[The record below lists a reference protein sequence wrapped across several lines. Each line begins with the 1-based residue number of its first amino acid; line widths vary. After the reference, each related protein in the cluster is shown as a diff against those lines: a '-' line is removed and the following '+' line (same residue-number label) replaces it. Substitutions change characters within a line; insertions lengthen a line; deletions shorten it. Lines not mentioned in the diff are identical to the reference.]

1 MNEYYTL
8 LENEYLAKIIG
19 FCYMKTNSNHEAED
33 LSSDITLQIVKYINS
48 GKEIGNFNAFVW
60 KVCNNVLCK
69 YLRDKKYSGT
79 FYMTELIPSTDNI
92 ESEFIVKEQNNKL
105 YEEISL
111 LSQKYRDT
119 IVLHYFEGKS
129 CEEISLRLNK
139 SVGTVKW
146 WLSEARNFI
155 KEGMNMMREYGEK
168 SYRPDT
174 LAMSCQGQY
183 GADFEPM
190 TCVKRKSTQNILL
203 AAYKE
208 PLSIEE
214 LCLEL
219 GISAPY
225 IEDEVNYLVENQ
237 LMKEVGK
244 DKYQTDFVIL
254 PSYNIGVPEE
264 VYNTCFPGYFNELI
278 ALLEANKSLLMSK
291 KFNTANFTWE
301 RLLWVYIHMITDL
314 NLSKFKCEQCNIIT
328 YEDTP
333 ERPNG
338 GKWIALGYKREYNYT
353 RPKSENLEAYIPYD
367 GPVHKSAEYVQG
379 FFHNWSGLDSTVFFQ
394 IREGVFALCSDIIEG
409 KQDMKNINEN
419 EKYLFSIAIEKKLFI
434 KTGDN
439 FYNQNYYYI
448 GESEFEQI
456 RELAYGF
463 YDTATN
469 YFSKAF
475 DIVLRVYKEDI
486 PKHLQ
491 WQMSNFLSNHLNGFI
506 TCSLYE
512 AVNKNLLSTPDVN
525 NKKWLSLFAVG
536 N

>member
-69 YLRDKKYSGT
+69 YLRDKKRGGT
-79 FYMTELIPSTDNI
+79 FYMTELIPSTDDI
-92 ESEFIVKEQNNKL
+92 ESEFIIKEQNNRL

-111 LSQKYRDT
+111 LSRKYRDT

-129 CEEISLRLNK
+129 CEEISLKLNK
-139 SVGTVKW
+139 SVGTIKW
-146 WLSEARNFI
+146 WLHEARNFI
-155 KEGMNMMREYGEK
+155 KEGMNTMREYGEK

-214 LCLEL
+214 LCMEL

-254 PSYNIGVPEE
+254 PGQNIGVAEQI
-264 VYNTCFPGYFNELI
+264 YNACFPGYFNELI
-278 ALLEANKSLLMSK
+278 ALLEANKSMLTSK

-301 RLLWVYIHMITDL
+301 RLLWVYIHMITDMAM
-314 NLSKFKCEQCNIIT
+314 NKFKSNVRV
-328 YEDTP
+328 DDMP

-338 GKWIALGYKREYNYT
+338 GKWIALGFHI
-353 RPKSENLEAYIPYD
+353 ENNAKNNVKWQPYMPYD
-367 GPVHKSAEYVQG
+367 GPVHKISNDCAQG
-379 FFHNWSGLDSTVFFQ
+379 FFHYWSGLDSTVFFD
-394 IREGVFALCSDIIEG
+394 IPTGVFAVCRDIING
-409 KQDMKNINEN
+409 KQDLNDD

-434 KTGDN
+434 KSGDK
-439 FYNQNYYYI
+439 YVQNYYYI
-448 GESEFEQI
+448 DDAEYTQML
-456 RELAYGF
+456 ELAEEFYG
-463 YDTATN
+463 TASK
-469 YFSKAF
+469 YFTSAY
-475 DIVLRVYKEDI
+475 DIVLNLYKPEI
-486 PKHLQ
+486 PKHLH
-491 WQMSNFLSNHLNGFI
+491 WQMGNFLSNHLNNFV
-506 TCSLYE
+506 TCSLFE
-512 AVNKNLLSTPDVN
+512 AVNRGLLSTPDEN
-525 NKKWLSLFAVG
+525 NREWLSLFATG

>member
-1 MNEYYTL
+1 MNEFYTL
-8 LENEYLAKIIG
+8 LETEYLAKIIG
-19 FCYMKTNSNHEAED
+19 FCYMKTNSKHEAED
-33 LSSDITLQIVKYINS
+33 LSGEITLQIVKYINS

-69 YLRDKKYSGT
+69 YLRDKKHGGT
-79 FYMTELIPSTDNI
+79 FYMTELIPSNDDI
-92 ESEFIVKEQNNKL
+92 ESEFIVKEEKNKL

-129 CEEISLRLNK
+129 CEEISLQLNR
-139 SVGTVKW
+139 SVGTIKW
-146 WLSEARNFI
+146 WLSEARDFI

-168 SYRPDT
+168 SYRPET
-174 LAMSCQGQY
+174 LIMSCQGEY

-214 LCLEL
+214 LCVEL

-225 IEDEVNYLVENQ
+225 IEDEVYYLVENQ

-254 PSYNIGVPEE
+254 PNTNTGVGEQI
-264 VYNTCFPGYFNELI
+264 YKTCFPGYFNELI

-291 KFNTANFTWE
+291 KFNTADFTWE
-301 RLLWVYIHMITDL
+301 RLLWVYMHMITDF
-314 NLSKFKCEQCNIIT
+314 NLEKFKLEKCKIISWK
-328 YEDTP
+328 DMP

-338 GKWIALGYKREYNYT
+338 GKWIAKGYHGDYPHTGLKT
-353 RPKSENLEAYIPYD
+353 LEAYVPFA
-367 GPVHKSAEYVQG
+367 GPIHKPSEQVQG
-379 FFHNWSGLDSTVFFQ
+379 FFHHWSRLHNQNVYLE
-394 IREGVFALCSDIIEG
+394 IPNGVFALCGEIIEG
-409 KQDMKNINEN
+409 KQDMKNITEN

-434 KTGDN
+434 KTGDSY
-439 FYNQNYYYI
+439 YNQNYYYI
-448 GESEFEQI
+448 RKSEYDQI

-463 YDTATN
+463 YDTAAN
-469 YFSKAF
+469 HFSRAY
-475 DIVLRVYKEDI
+475 DIILEIHKDYI
-486 PKHLQ
+486 PKHLHGQ
-491 WQMSNFLSNHLNGFI
+491 RGNFLSGYLNTFV
-506 TCSLYE
+506 TCSLYD
-512 AVNKNLLSTPDVN
+512 AVNKNLLSEVN
-525 NKKWLSLFAVG
+525 ENNREWLSLFAVG
-536 N
+536 I